1 MVPVNP
7 TSSPSQVAPF
17 FLAGF
22 VYTLGSV
29 GCFVFSP
36 RVHPT
41 HAAKPHQS
49 SYPWRRK
56 LEPPGA
62 GETNTDTPR
71 GAPARPALS

>member
-29 GCFVFSP
+29 ALFFHHVCTQ
-36 RVHPT
+36 HMQ
-41 HAAKPHQS
+41 QS
-49 SYPWRRK
+49 HTNRHI
-56 LEPPGA
+56 LG
-62 GETNTDTPR
+62 GEVGTT
-71 GAPARPALS
+71 GSW